1 MSGAK
6 QHSEASGPERV
17 APPERILRREPG
29 SIGFEWPKSRTA
41 WSDPDMAPLMARL
54 VKLEGIL
61 HQFVKRLNSE
71 TALDLALAAQREVL
85 IHAKM
90 PELEEPCDPLDELCK
105 ANYENESDDAWLA
118 QISGIIA
125 DSSSEE

>member
-1 MSGAK
+1 MAAVGGSSLDSKEPTKASYAAK
-6 QHSEASGPERV
+6 PQAKEAWLKYKVSARK
-17 APPERILRREPG
+17 RREA
-29 SIGFEWPKSRTA
+29 EAAQRKA
-41 WSDPDMAPLMARL
+41 EEEA
-54 VKLEGIL
+54 
-61 HQFVKRLNSE
+61 
-71 TALDLALAAQREVL
+71 ALRAAAEEAALAAQREVL

>member
-1 MSGAK
+1 MAAVGGAPSK
-6 QHSEASGPERV
+6 EDDAKASYAAKPQAKEAWLKYKGSARK
-17 APPERILRREPG
+17 RREA
-29 SIGFEWPKSRTA
+29 EAVQRKA
-41 WSDPDMAPLMARL
+41 DEEA
-54 VKLEGIL
+54 
-61 HQFVKRLNSE
+61 
-71 TALDLALAAQREVL
+71 ALKVAADEAALAAQREVL